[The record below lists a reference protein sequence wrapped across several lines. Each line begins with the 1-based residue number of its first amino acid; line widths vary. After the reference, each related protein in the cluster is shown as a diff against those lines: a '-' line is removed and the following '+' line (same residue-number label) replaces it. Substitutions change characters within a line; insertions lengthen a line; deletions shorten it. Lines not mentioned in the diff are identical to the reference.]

1 MFRFNQKKA
10 NREVDELKKLLSIT
24 KGIKS
29 TNQSVSATFLKEEVD
44 ITGNPT
50 QTPSAD
56 NMGDAQLQ
64 GDTGLAKTD
73 DSKEIEKAILNST
86 ITSVGPEGDEQ
97 TVKGYVS
104 SSDEE
109 KGLYFKFSSKQNN
122 PIIQT
127 KKAITLDDD
136 LMKSIEQIAT
146 YFETW
151 KSTVEK

>member
-24 KGIKS
+24 KGMKT
-29 TNQSVSATFLKEEVD
+29 TNKSVSASFLKEEVD
-44 ITGNPT
+44 ITGNPM
-50 QTPSAD
+50 QTPLSD
-56 NMGDAQLQ
+56 NTGDTQLQ
-64 GDTGLAKTD
+64 GGPDLAKTD
-73 DSKEIEKAILNST
+73 DTKEIEKAILNST

-97 TVKGYVS
+97 VVKGYVS
-104 SSDEE
+104 TSDEE
-109 KGLYFKFSSKQNN
+109 KGLYFKFSSKSTN

-127 KKAITLDDD
+127 KKAISLNDD
-136 LMKSIEQIAT
+136 LMKSIEQIAS

>member
-10 NREVDELKKLLSIT
+10 NRELDELKKLLSIT
-24 KGIKS
+24 KGMKT
-29 TNQSVSATFLKEEVD
+29 TNKSVSASFLKEEVD
-44 ITGNPT
+44 ITGNPI
-50 QTPSAD
+50 QTPPSD

-64 GDTGLAKTD
+64 GGADLAKTD
-73 DSKEIEKAILNST
+73 DTKEIEKAILNST

-97 TVKGYVS
+97 VVKGYVS

-122 PIIQT
+122 PVIQT

-136 LMKSIEQIAT
+136 LMKSIEQIAS
-146 YFETW
+146 YFESW